1 MHQVN
6 RKKINKEKLNF
17 TLVLLTILKS
27 VENNVNNFFNKSTW
41 FKTSD
46 SSFKRPRLKYSRL
59 NPKICGYH
67 KS

>member
-46 SSFKRPRLKYSRL
+46 SSFKRLRLKYSRL
-59 NPKICGYH
+59 KPKICGYH